1 MLGWKVVMRRD
12 ASYFGQGIDGRR
24 WDKPLIQQ
32 DGTFALPV
40 GLLRQPGTTDFLPV
54 TTTVKGTGHHWLW
67 DPSGS
72 TIIATLQDFAH
83 DYAYGQATVLP
94 LEFWHFLQVR
104 DLASSRK
111 LRQISHA
118 QCAAL
123 LEAAAED
130 RAIEKGGPR
139 DAGKEIRVSP
149 LTNLLPA
156 VKKLLPTAPERHGDR
171 SRTPDRAGRK
181 RDCRV
186 RRPSRQR
193 ERRLDQGNDERGVS
207 RQSQERHRRDA
218 LGNAAYSL
226 LWSRRRRVHHSTP
239 RRGRRVSQ
247 RKVEGRRSAAD
258 KLPLVLDAR
267 GSAPALL
274 ADVLASLAAKT
285 TRKGNSEVA
294 WLEFLK
300 LWHELGIAELPG
312 NFDIME
318 GQPEARKKAV

>member
-1 MLGWKVVMRRD
+1 MLFYGVATQQMATLLEDGSVFLGQQAVRSGDKQMPQSHPYVHDGERFWRMSNEYNPGSGEFHQKIGEVDPHTGKPIRDSVPPWFEETEGGTIQLGASDLRPAPAAALDSPLGTKNGMLGWKVVKRRD

-40 GLLRQPGTTDFLPV
+40 ALLRQPGTTDFLPV

-72 TIIATLQDFAH
+72 TIIATLQDFAR

-111 LRQISHA
+111 LRRISHA

-123 LEAAAED
+123 FKAAAED

-139 DAGKEIRVSP
+139 GAGKEIHGESANESSP
-149 LTNLLPA
+149 GREEAIANGPRA
-156 VKKLLPTAPERHGDR
+156 HGAR

-181 RDCRV
+181 RDCRLH
-186 RRPSRQR
+186 RPSRQR
-193 ERRLDQGNDERGVS
+193 ER
-207 RQSQERHRRDA
+207 
-218 LGNAAYSL
+218 
-226 LWSRRRRVHHSTP
+226 
-239 RRGRRVSQ
+239 
-247 RKVEGRRSAAD
+247 
-258 KLPLVLDAR
+258 
-267 GSAPALL
+267 
-274 ADVLASLAAKT
+274 
-285 TRKGNSEVA
+285 
-294 WLEFLK
+294 
-300 LWHELGIAELPG
+300 
-312 NFDIME
+312 
-318 GQPEARKKAV
+318 